1 MTREE
6 LINSPEY
13 KEENDYIDAWRDGY
27 KEAVAE
33 TCKWLKKEF
42 RTFNP
47 ISVEAMTDKYYE
59 EIMGKQQ

>member
-13 KEENDYIDAWRDGY
+13 KEENAYIDAWRDGY

-42 RTFNP
+42 KAWNR

-59 EIMGKQQ
+59 EIMEEQQ